1 MAKHV
6 PLRRCVVCR
15 SSRPQA
21 ELLRFYKLDDAW
33 QLDPNR
39 KGGGRGAWLCRD
51 KETCQRPKALK
62 RFFRS
67 EAEHVAAQVSDF
79 LTTHAVTQTGAPP
92 EPQPKSQTPAQTTAQ
107 NTTQNPVPTPNR
119 GGMNVR

>member
-15 SSRPQA
+15 ATRPQA
-21 ELLRFYKLDDAW
+21 ELLRFYKVEDAW

-62 RFFRS
+62 RFFRA
-67 EAEHVAAQVSDF
+67 EAEHVAAQVSDY
-79 LTTHAVTQTGAPP
+79 LNRAVAQTGAQPA
-92 EPQPKSQTPAQTTAQ
+92 PQPKPQTAAQRPA
-107 NTTQNPVPTPNR
+107 PTPNR
-119 GGMNVR
+119 GGTNVR